1 MKEFDDIEFLFE
13 SCSDDKA
20 FNEIIEEYGET
31 SYGKENIL
39 PMNYIG

>member
-31 SYGKENIL
+31 SYGKRKYTSNEL
-39 PMNYIG
+39 H